1 MQELREG
8 MKSGIG
14 VQCNRSKSENPTLGW
29 KGHQLSW
36 QTDCSI
42 SLDSW
47 QTIKLASFSFLTTVV
62 ERSCLC
68 SLPPDSQFFHAES
81 LSAFFLLTP
90 PWTTLGL
97 RPFFA
102 GQPFWTKND
111 SHHSPLNTK
120 LSSVMFRCGLRLS
133 RLECLSYY
141 HISPCTSAISQ
152 RAELILSDLWSCF
165 LYRGN
170 DRVKIQT
177 VLHDSSCTN

>member
-14 VQCNRSKSENPTLGW
+14 VQCNRSKSEKPTLGW

-47 QTIKLASFSFLTTVV
+47 QTIKLASFSFLTTVL

-97 RPFFA
+97 PTFLCRPAFLDQKWFSSLTSEHKTFKCHV
-102 GQPFWTKND
+102 QMWTQAVQD
-111 SHHSPLNTK
+111 WVPILLPYFPLYFCHQSESWANSFRFMK
-120 LSSVMFRCGLRLS
+120 LFPL
-133 RLECLSYY
+133 
-141 HISPCTSAISQ
+141 Q
-152 RAELILSDLWSCF
+152 R
-165 LYRGN
+165 
-170 DRVKIQT
+170 
-177 VLHDSSCTN
+177 